1 MTKFKIKAYVID
13 SFEEEIEAE
22 DEESA
27 QEIFYNK
34 VAEGELEPQEWIT
47 FFEGTEAFDALAS
60 LVQDAEEVTEECE
73 DDCDCS
79 KDSCD
84 CCK

>member
-13 SFEEEIEAE
+13 SYEEEIEAE

-34 VAEGELEPQEWIT
+34 VAEGEFEPQEWIT
-47 FFEGTEAFDALAS
+47 FFEGTDEFDALDS
-60 LVQDAEEVTEECE
+60 LVQDAEEAAEECE
-73 DDCDCS
+73 CEEKCDDCDC
-79 KDSCD
+79 
-84 CCK
+84 CK